1 MIVIKNAPNK
11 YIFKGRKFA
20 PTLRLHV
27 IAFIVISNNITGEV
41 NNLR

>member
-1 MIVIKNAPNK
+1 MAVIKNAPNK
-11 YIFKGRKFA
+11 YIWKGLKPA

-27 IAFIVISNNITGEV
+27 IAFIVISNNITGKV